1 MDDRTAE
8 LRDLFVE
15 ATGEETVTERQSESR
30 GSLVDTG
37 DAERVEARLRDLLS
51 SMRARYEFE
60 TDLDLDAYVRLVRGF
75 HGGAS
80 DEALAASIGADGT
93 SVDAAT
99 VVLARLDCHLVRDTD
114 RDHPAFGAIR
124 ERVVAGADDET
135 IAADCDCDTETVAA
149 LRRVVETDREITR
162 ANGRF
167 RDAFAELLTD
177 ADLTDRL
184 ASDSR
189 EDGLGEATEDIE
201 TDVSF

>member
-1 MDDRTAE
+1 
-8 LRDLFVE
+8 
-15 ATGEETVTERQSESR
+15 
-30 GSLVDTG
+30 
-37 DAERVEARLRDLLS
+37 
-51 SMRARYEFE
+51 
-60 TDLDLDAYVRLVRGF
+60 
-75 HGGAS
+75 
-80 DEALAASIGADGT
+80 
-93 SVDAAT
+93 
-99 VVLARLDCHLVRDTD
+99 VRDTD